1 MNKKTIIIIAVVAI
15 LFLTIIG
22 AGFFMMWNK
31 MSSVVA
37 KTQNTPAQDIETK
50 ENDSDIGA
58 VYSLDS
64 FIVNLSGD
72 GGKRYLRVTM
82 EMEMDNEKLSEEMAK
97 RLPQIRNAILMILP
111 EKKYEDISDKK
122 GKTALGE
129 EIINTVNELLKTGT
143 IKNIYFTEFVIQ

>member
-1 MNKKTIIIIAVVAI
+1 MNKKTIIIIAASAI
-15 LFLTIIG
+15 LFLAIIG
-22 AGFFMMWNK
+22 AGFYMMWNK

-37 KTQNTPAQDIETK
+37 KTQKITAQDTESKTDAIEM
-50 ENDSDIGA
+50 GA
-58 VYSLDS
+58 VYSLDT

-82 EMEMDNEKLSEEMAK
+82 DLEMDNEKLSEEMAK

-111 EKKYEDISDKK
+111 EKRYEDISDKK
-122 GKTALGE
+122 GKTALAKE
-129 EIINTVNELLKTGT
+129 VINTVNGLLKTGT

>member
-37 KTQNTPAQDIETK
+37 KTQNTTAQDTETK
-50 ENDSDIGA
+50 KDDSDIGA

-82 EMEMDNEKLSEEMAK
+82 DMEMDNEKLSDEMAK

-122 GKTALGE
+122 GKTALGK
-129 EIINTVNELLKTGT
+129 EIINSVNGLLKTGT